1 MDKRVIFAVA
11 GSGKTSLIIDQ
22 LSQTNRSLIITF
34 TNNNLNNLRLGI
46 IRKFGYFPRNIL
58 LLSYFSFLYSFCFKP
73 FLLMKYRTKG
83 INYQSNLNRFA
94 KDDARFIDRN
104 RRLYSNR
111 IAKLIDNNSINKEI
125 NNRISKYFD
134 NLYIDEVQDFAGHD
148 FNLLVSMI
156 GSDLNILLVG
166 DFFQHTFDT
175 SRDGNV
181 NTSLHDDFNSYMKRF
196 QQTGIL
202 VDLKTL
208 NKSYRCSPTVCKFI
222 TESLGISIESHRTD
236 DTNIQ
241 FIEDQDKAF
250 RIFRNRSIVKLF
262 YQEHYKYDCFSRNWG
277 DSKGEDK
284 YKSVCVV
291 LNKNTNL
298 LFHQN
303 RLSELPP
310 QTRNKFY
317 VACSRARNSLY
328 LLPEEL
334 LVTFKST

>member
-11 GSGKTSLIIDQ
+11 GSGKTTLIIDQ
-22 LSQTNRSLIITF
+22 LNQTTRSLIITF

-46 IRKFGYFPRNIL
+46 IRKFGCFPKNIL

-83 INYQSNLNRFA
+83 INYQPNLNRYA

-111 IAKLIDNNSINKEI
+111 IAKLIDNNNINNEI

-156 GSDLNILLVG
+156 AADLNILLVG

-181 NTSLHDDFNSYMKRF
+181 NTSLHDDFNSYVKRF

-208 NKSYRCSPTVCKFI
+208 NKSFRCSPTVCKFI
-222 TESLGISIESHRTD
+222 SESLGISIESHRTD

-241 FIEDQDKAF
+241 FIEDQEKATGV
-250 RIFRNRSIVKLF
+250 FRNRRIVKLF

-291 LNKNTNL
+291 LNKNTNS
-298 LFHQN
+298 LFHQG
-303 RLSELPP
+303 RLNELPP
-310 QTRNKFY
+310 QTKNKFY

-334 LVTFKST
+334 LVTFKSP